1 MASPSRRTTRDL
13 ADEIRSDAPRFS
25 FFQAIRLLALAEAED
40 GESASLPGNLRFG
53 TPLSLGF
60 PASEISGVR
69 PHPARSKHDD
79 NAPLPAEGSPEWL
92 MTVAFM
98 GLTGPNGALPVPYTE
113 LLIERQNQFRDSA
126 GHAFLDIFSHRSI
139 ALFYEAWRK
148 HRFYL
153 AYEAKQGD
161 GFSRNVLDLVGL
173 GLGKLQRRL
182 DEQGKGIPD
191 RFLNHYAGLL
201 ARRPVSA
208 SNIAAL
214 VRGFFGVSAELEQF
228 VGQWIG
234 LTENQQSALGGGF
247 VQLGRDTVLGE
258 RVWDRQNKIR
268 VRIGPLSLEEYGEFL
283 PGAPAAEALKEL
295 IHFCVGHALACDLTL
310 VLHKDVIPTPC
321 LSADPATGPRLGQ
334 SLWLN
339 SRQAQRDA
347 DQASFA
353 LLA

>member
-13 ADEIRSDAPRFS
+13 ADEIRSDAPRFG
-25 FFQAIRLLALAEAED
+25 FFQAIRLLALAAGKD
-40 GESASLPGNLRFG
+40 GESASLPDNLRFG

-69 PHPARSKHDD
+69 PHPACPDGD
-79 NAPLPAEGSPEWL
+79 GAAPPEGSPEWL

-98 GLTGPNGALPVPYTE
+98 GLTGPAGALPIPYTE

-126 GHAFLDIFSHRSI
+126 GHAFLDIFSHRAI
-139 ALFYEAWRK
+139 ALFYQAWRK

-153 AYEAKQGD
+153 SYEAKQGD
-161 GFSRNVLDLVGL
+161 GFTRNVLDLAGM

-214 VRGFFGVSAELEQF
+214 VQGFFGVNAEIEQF
-228 VGQWIG
+228 VGQWIS
-234 LTENQQSALGGGF
+234 LVENQQSSPGGGF
-247 VQLGRDTVLGE
+247 GQLGRDSFLGE
-258 RVWDRQNKIR
+258 RLWDRQNKIR
-268 VRIGPLSLEEYGEFL
+268 VRLGPLSHEQYEEFL
-283 PGAPAAEALKEL
+283 PGGPAADALKEL
-295 IHFCVGHALACDLTL
+295 VHFCVGHTLACDFTL
-310 VLHKDVIPTPC
+310 VLQRDAIPSAC
-321 LSADPATGPRLGQ
+321 LCAGLANGPRLGQ

-339 SRQAQRDA
+339 SRPAQRDA
-347 DQASFA
+347 DNASFA